1 MAEQTDDGKI
11 KTYLRGINLIARE
24 MDRMVYY
31 YIFNEHG
38 DDPALGA
45 KRNV

>member
-24 MDRMVYY
+24 IDRVVHY
-31 YIFNEHG
+31 YIFNEYG
-38 DDPALGA
+38 EVSA
-45 KRNV
+45 V